1 MIDCLKNRKTRI
13 MQRKKMDITKIFQVI
28 LTLFYGQFIS
38 SAIFDNFIRT
48 IPDLVENPKSF
59 YLAIK
64 GYYLKNKYALLLFNF
79 KSKISLKITFL
90 SLTLSVSVI
99 LKEIFKF
106 RKVINI

>member
-64 GYYLKNKYALLLFNF
+64 GYYLKNKYALLSFF
-79 KSKISLKITFL
+79 KP
-90 SLTLSVSVI
+90 
-99 LKEIFKF
+99 IF
-106 RKVINI
+106 RLHIHLG

>member
-1 MIDCLKNRKTRI
+1 

-64 GYYLKNKYALLLFNF
+64 GYYLKKKYALLIFNF
-79 KSKISLKITFL
+79 KSKNHIFKLSTFCKCY
-90 SLTLSVSVI
+90 
-99 LKEIFKF
+99 LKEIFNF
-106 RKVINI
+106 RKVINE

>member
-1 MIDCLKNRKTRI
+1 

-28 LTLFYGQFIS
+28 LTLFSGQFIS

-64 GYYLKNKYALLLFNF
+64 GYYLKKNTPCLYLIL
-79 KSKISLKITFL
+79 SLKITYL
-90 SLTLSVSVI
+90 SFSLSVSVI
-99 LKEIFKF
+99 
-106 RKVINI
+106 